1 MIYSSQGQECKALQS
16 WQGEVRSGS
25 GRTREESGKNGQNGH
40 SGKTYKKSGHS
51 GKTYKKVGTQLKL
64 LCQIIGRLKVS

>member
-40 SGKTYKKSGHS
+40 SGKTYKK
-51 GKTYKKVGTQLKL
+51 VGTQVKHTKKL
-64 LCQIIGRLKVS
+64 ALS